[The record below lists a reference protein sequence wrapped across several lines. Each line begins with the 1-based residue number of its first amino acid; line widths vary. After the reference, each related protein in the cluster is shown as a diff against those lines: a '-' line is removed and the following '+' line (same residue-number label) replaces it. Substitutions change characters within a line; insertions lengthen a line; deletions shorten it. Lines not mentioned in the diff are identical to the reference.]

1 MSNHLEMAM
10 IHAIVQLRE
19 QGWSARRIAR
29 ELGINR
35 ETVGRHMAAACVKP
49 ATPAANPPPGS
60 AALGEGLETSKPAT
74 ALPNPPPG
82 AAAVPAA
89 AASVPTGP
97 PSVCAPYRALILEKL
112 EQGLSGQR
120 IYQDLGAGGTG
131 PSYDSVKRFLR
142 HLRKTTPVPFR
153 RMEVPPGQEMQVDFG
168 TGAPVTGADGRRR
181 RTYVFR
187 LVLSYSRKAYSEV
200 VYRQTTEDFI
210 ACLENAFQHFG
221 GVTRT
226 VVIDNL
232 RAAVKQPDWYDPE
245 LTPRLEAFCAH
256 YGIVIL
262 PTKAYTPRH
271 KGKVERGVAYVQD
284 NALKGRRFADLAA
297 QNQYLREWEKG
308 VADTRIHGTTRQHV
322 GQIFEQV
329 ERPAL
334 LPLPAERFPF
344 FHEELRTV
352 HRDGHVAVAQAY
364 YSVPPEYM
372 GRPVWVR
379 WDAHLVKI
387 FNHRREPLA
396 VHVRQEPGRFA
407 TAAAHVPQRKTSA
420 VEKGASWLLEQTSR
434 LGPQVG
440 QWAEQMLATRGI
452 PGVRVLVGLLALA
465 KRHAPADLDR
475 ACQIAA
481 SHQTYRLRGLRE
493 LLQESPGEVGLQTAM
508 EFIQT
513 HPLIRSLGEYDAL
526 VHDAFC
532 RSETSAPGERP

>member
-10 IHAIVQLRE
+10 IHSILTLHA

-35 ETVGRHMAAACVKP
+35 ETVGRHVA
-49 ATPAANPPPGS
+49 G
-60 AALGEGLETSKPAT
+60 SKPAT
-74 ALPNPPPG
+74 LAANPPPG
-82 AAAVPAA
+82 AAAMDAGSEAPKPATAEPNPPLGA
-89 AASVPTGP
+89 AGDSGVAGGGVQTGP
-97 PSVCAPYRALILEKL
+97 PSACEPYRATIEEKL
-112 EQGLSGQR
+112 DQGLSGQR
-120 IYQDLGAGGTG
+120 IYQDLAAGGIG

-142 HLRKTTPVPFR
+142 HLRQTTPVPFR
-153 RMEVPPGQEMQVDFG
+153 RMESPPGQEMQVDFG
-168 TGAPVTGADGRRR
+168 TGAPVVGADGRRR

-187 LVLSYSRKAYSEV
+187 IVLSCSRKAYSEA

-221 GVTRT
+221 GITRT

-245 LTPRLEAFCAH
+245 LNPRLEAFCQH
-256 YGIVIL
+256 YGMVIL
-262 PTKAYTPRH
+262 PTKPYMPRH
-271 KGKVERGVAYVQD
+271 KGKIERGIGYVK
-284 NALKGRRFADLAA
+284 NNGLKGRDFASLAE

-322 GQIFEQV
+322 GKVFEQM

-334 LPLPAERFPF
+334 LALPAERLPF
-344 FHEELRTV
+344 FHEDLRIV

-364 YSVPPEYM
+364 YSVPPEYV
-372 GRPVWVR
+372 GRQVWAR

-387 FNHRREPLA
+387 FNHRRAQIA

-407 TAAAHVPQRKTSA
+407 TAAAHVPKLKTSA

-440 QWAEQMLATRGI
+440 QWAEQMLAARGI

-465 KRHAPADLDR
+465 RRHQHAELDR

-481 SHQTYRLRGLRE
+481 SHQAYRLRAVRE
-493 LLQESPGEVGLQTAM
+493 LLTDAPGEVGVQETL
-508 EFIQT
+508 EFIDT
-513 HPLIRSLGEYDAL
+513 HPIIRGLSEYDAL
-526 VHDAFC
+526 VHDAFA
-532 RSETSAPGERP
+532 RTDALPQGEGP

>member
-1 MSNHLEMAM
+1 MSNYLEMAM
-10 IHAIVQLRE
+10 IHSILTLHA
-19 QGWSARRIAR
+19 QGWSARRIAL

-35 ETVGRHMAAACVKP
+35 ETVGRHVAASGPKP
-49 ATPAANPPPGS
+49 ATVAA
-60 AALGEGLETSKPAT
+60 
-74 ALPNPPPG
+74 NPPPG
-82 AAAVPAA
+82 AAATDAGVEGSNPATTEPNPPLGA
-89 AASVPTGP
+89 AGDSEAADGHVPTGP
-97 PSVCAPYRALILEKL
+97 PSACEPYRAVIEEKID
-112 EQGLSGQR
+112 QGLSGQR
-120 IYQDLGAGGTG
+120 IYQDLAADGGG

-142 HLRKTTPVPFR
+142 HLRKTTPLPFR
-153 RMEVPPGQEMQVDFG
+153 RMEAPPGQEMQVDFG
-168 TGAPVTGADGRRR
+168 TGAPVVGADGRRR

-187 LVLSYSRKAYSEV
+187 IVLSCSRKGYSEV

-221 GVTRT
+221 GMTRT

-245 LTPRLEAFCAH
+245 LNPRLEAFCQH

-262 PTKAYTPRH
+262 PTKPYMPRH
-271 KGKVERGVAYVQD
+271 KGKIERGIGYVKG
-284 NALKGRRFADLAA
+284 NGLKGREFASLAE
-297 QNQYLREWEKG
+297 QNHYLREWEKG

-322 GQIFEQV
+322 GKVFEQM

-334 LPLPAERFPF
+334 LALPAERFPF
-344 FHEELRTV
+344 FHEDLRTV

-364 YSVPPEYM
+364 YSVPPEYV
-372 GRPVWVR
+372 GREVWAR

-387 FNHRREPLA
+387 FNHRREQLA

-407 TAAAHVPQRKTSA
+407 TAEAHVPKMKKSA

-440 QWAEQMLATRGI
+440 QWAEQMLAARGI

-465 KRHAPADLDR
+465 RRHSYADLDR
-475 ACQIAA
+475 ACQIAS
-481 SHQTYRLRGLRE
+481 SHQAYRLRALRE
-493 LLQESPGEVGLQTAM
+493 LLQDAPREVGVQEAM
-508 EFIQT
+508 EFIDT
-513 HPLIRSLGEYDAL
+513 HPIIRGLSEYDAL

-532 RSETSAPGERP
+532 RSAPGESP

>member
-10 IHAIVQLRE
+10 IQAILALQARHWLR
-19 QGWSARRIAR
+19 RRIAR
-29 ELGINR
+29 ELGLDR
-35 ETVGRHMAAACVKP
+35 ATVGRHLALA
-49 ATPAANPPPGS
+49 AANPAS
-60 AALGEGLETSKPAT
+60 
-74 ALPNPPPG
+74 NPPLG
-82 AAAVPAA
+82 AAGDSGANAGVQ
-89 AASVPTGP
+89 TGP
-97 PSVCAPYRALILEKL
+97 PSDCEPYRTIIQEKL
-112 EQGLSGQR
+112 TQGLSGRR
-120 IYQDLGAGGTG
+120 IYQDLAGEEAS
-131 PSYDSVKRFLR
+131 PSYESVKRFLR
-142 HLRKTTPVPFR
+142 QLYKTADPPFR

-168 TGAPVTGADGRRR
+168 TGAPVVGADGRRR

-187 LVLSYSRKAYSEV
+187 IVLSCSRKAYSEA

-210 ACLENAFQHFG
+210 ACLENAFQHLG
-221 GVTRT
+221 GTTRT

-245 LTPRLEAFCAH
+245 LNPRLEAFCQH

-262 PTKAYTPRH
+262 PTKPYMPRH
-271 KGKVERGVAYVQD
+271 KGKIERGIGYVK
-284 NALKGRRFADLAA
+284 NNGLKGREFASLAE

-322 GQIFEQV
+322 GKVVEQL

-334 LPLPAERFPF
+334 LALQAERLPF
-344 FHEELRTV
+344 FHEDLRTV

-364 YSVPPEYM
+364 YSVPPEYV
-372 GRPVWVR
+372 GRQVWAR

-387 FNHRREPLA
+387 FNHRREQLA

-407 TAAAHVPQRKTSA
+407 TAEAHVPKMKKSA

-440 QWAEQMLATRGI
+440 QWAEQMLADRGI

-465 KRHAPADLDR
+465 RRHSYTDLDR

-481 SHQTYRLRGLRE
+481 SHQAYRLRAVRE
-493 LLQESPGEVGLQTAM
+493 LLKEVPGEVGLQTAM
-508 EFIQT
+508 EFIDT
-513 HPLIRSLGEYDAL
+513 HPIIRGLREYDAL

-532 RSETSAPGERP
+532 RSETVAPGERP